1 MFALSQLV
9 KVGTPALKA
18 LTCLESNEATAAD
31 VFIFWHAILAATK
44 AIITSPDAEYPEEV
58 QEQIIGIL
66 NSRHRQVFVDG
77 NLSAS
82 ADIYLSATYL
92 DPRMAISTFHCT

>member
-1 MFALSQLV
+1 M
-9 KVGTPALKA
+9 KA

-44 AIITSPDAEYPEEV
+44 AIITSPDAEYPVEV

-66 NSRHRQVFVDG
+66 NSRHQQVFVGG

-92 DPRMAISTFHCT
+92 DPRKVFALYTTYKLVKNIHRARF